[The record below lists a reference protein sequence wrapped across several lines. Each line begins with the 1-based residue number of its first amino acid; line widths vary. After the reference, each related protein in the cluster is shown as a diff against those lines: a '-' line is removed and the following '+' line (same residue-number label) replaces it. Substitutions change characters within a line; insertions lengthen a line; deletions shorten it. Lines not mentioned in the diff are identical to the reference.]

1 MTAEEET
8 LLKIR
13 SDVPADTFAVGMG
26 VPQLYYELGWDPQI
40 YPTDFPDMN
49 DENLN
54 FIRSELKNQ
63 KAVLTSYPDIVPED
77 FTLRETY
84 VIGPIE
90 FGDYTK

>member
-1 MTAEEET
+1 
-8 LLKIR
+8 
-13 SDVPADTFAVGMG
+13 
-26 VPQLYYELGWDPQI
+26 
-40 YPTDFPDMN
+40 MN

-90 FGDYTK
+90 FGYYTK